1 MNAPS
6 LAIYL
11 WVALGGALGSVGRY
25 ALSGLVADRA
35 GGAFPWG
42 TLFVNVSGSFLIGLL
57 AALAEP
63 GGRRYLGTTGRLFFM
78 TGICGGYTTF
88 SAFSLQTFELIR
100 AGEWLKAGANM
111 FASVALCVIAVW
123 LGYLLGLGLNGG
135 KRV

>member
-1 MNAPS
+1 MNAS

-25 ALSGLVADRA
+25 ALATLVTDRA

-42 TLFVNVSGSFLIGLL
+42 TLFVNVTGSFLIGLL
-57 AALAEP
+57 AALTEP
-63 GGRRYLGTTGRLFFM
+63 GGRRALGPTGRLFFM

-88 SAFSLQTFELIR
+88 SAFSLQTFELMR
-100 AGEWLKAGANM
+100 QGDWLKAGGNVI
-111 FASVALCVIAVW
+111 ASVVLCVIAVS
-123 LGYLLGLGLNGG
+123 LGYLLGLSLNSG